1 MYPRWRHHIRGKNHG
16 NSLREAPEATDI
28 VGVST
33 LIAEQRKS
41 PRHRPEIPQ
50 GIRIS
55 TDAEPGGSR
64 ILAAKLVDAGETG
77 VGVDTCVPLQVGSIV
92 VVEGNLRHRT
102 YSLALKGQARVMHAR
117 SLGHGVYRIG
127 LAFED
132 VAYRR
137 PS

>member
-1 MYPRWRHHIRGKNHG
+1 M
-16 NSLREAPEATDI
+16 
-28 VGVST
+28 ST

-41 PRHRPEIPQ
+41 ARHRPEIPQ

-55 TDAEPGGSR
+55 TGSEPGGAR

-77 VGVDTCVPLQVGSIV
+77 VGVDTCVPLQVGSVV
-92 VVEGNLRHRT
+92 VVEGKLRHRS
-102 YSLALKGQARVMHAR
+102 YSLSLKGQARVMHAR
-117 SLGHGVYRIG
+117 SLGGGVYRIG

>member
-1 MYPRWRHHIRGKNHG
+1 MP
-16 NSLREAPEATDI
+16 DI

-33 LIAEQRKS
+33 LIAEHRKS

-50 GIRIS
+50 GIRIC

-64 ILAAKLVDAGETG
+64 TLAAKLVDAGETG
-77 VGVDTCVPLQVGSIV
+77 VGVDTCVPLRVGSMV
-92 VVEGNLRHRT
+92 VVEGKLRHRS
-102 YSLALKGQARVMHAR
+102 YSLALKGQARVVHAR
-117 SLGHGVYRIG
+117 ALGDGVYRIG

>member
-1 MYPRWRHHIRGKNHG
+1 M
-16 NSLREAPEATDI
+16 TDI

-33 LIAEQRKS
+33 SIAEQRKS
-41 PRHRPEIPQ
+41 PRYRPEIPQ

-55 TDAEPGGSR
+55 TGAEPGGSR
-64 ILAAKLVDAGETG
+64 VLAAKLVDAGETG
-77 VGVDTCVPLQVGSIV
+77 VGVETCVPLQVGSIV
-92 VVEGNLRHRT
+92 VVEGKLRHRT

-117 SLGHGVYRIG
+117 SLGQGVYRIG

>member
-1 MYPRWRHHIRGKNHG
+1 
-16 NSLREAPEATDI
+16 
-28 VGVST
+28 VST

-41 PRHRPEIPQ
+41 LRQRPEIPQ
-50 GIRIS
+50 GIRIC
-55 TDAEPGGSR
+55 TDSEPGGSR
-64 ILAAKLVDAGETG
+64 TVAAKLVDAGETG
-77 VGVDTCVPLQVGSIV
+77 VGVDTCVPLRVGSTV
-92 VVEGNLRHRT
+92 VVEGKLRHGS

-117 SLGHGVYRIG
+117 SLGDGVYRIG

>member
-1 MYPRWRHHIRGKNHG
+1 MK
-16 NSLREAPEATDI
+16 APKLPDI

-33 LIAEQRKS
+33 LIAEQRNS

-50 GIRIS
+50 GIRIC
-55 TDAEPGGSR
+55 TDSEPGGSR
-64 ILAAKLVDAGETG
+64 TLAAKLVDTGETG
-77 VGVDTCVPLQVGSIV
+77 VGVDTCVPLRVGSMV
-92 VVEGNLRHRT
+92 VVEGKLHHRS
-102 YSLALKGQARVMHAR
+102 YSLALKGHARVVHAR
-117 SLGHGVYRIG
+117 ALGGGVYRIG

>member
-1 MYPRWRHHIRGKNHG
+1 M
-16 NSLREAPEATDI
+16 TDI

-33 LIAEQRKS
+33 LIAEQRKG

-64 ILAAKLVDAGETG
+64 VLAAKLVDAGETG
-77 VGVDTCVPLQVGSIV
+77 VGVDTCVPLQVGSTV
-92 VVEGNLRHRT
+92 AVEGKLSHRT
-102 YSLALKGQARVMHAR
+102 YSLALKGLARVVHAR